1 MGSRVGRSQGDAA
14 ASAPTATRGSECGNP
29 DAASGIIMD
38 LEAHFLPYPKAM
50 SASQSLLISLNA
62 STMEITSE
70 PFQKALDRTG
80 AGGETLAR
88 IGSQ

>member
-1 MGSRVGRSQGDAA
+1 
-14 ASAPTATRGSECGNP
+14 
-29 DAASGIIMD
+29 MD